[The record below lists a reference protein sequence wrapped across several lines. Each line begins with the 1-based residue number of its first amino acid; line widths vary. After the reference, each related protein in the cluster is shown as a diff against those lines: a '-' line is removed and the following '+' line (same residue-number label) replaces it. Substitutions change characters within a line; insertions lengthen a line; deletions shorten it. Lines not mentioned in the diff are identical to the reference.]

1 MYEVTPEFVAEVV
14 KAIPKK
20 EFWEYILLT
29 ISALTPI
36 CVLIFSYLV
45 FKTQHI
51 QSKNIKLIEK
61 DIERLYNSA
70 DLFFDYADSVG
81 LFYSM
86 TRIKSKYLLDGIE
99 VPSTVEEKTKKAGDD
114 VYNNFGSI
122 HKSIFLLRSIGE
134 NDVATLVENYRKETI
149 EFRKEIIVLAK
160 WDPKNE
166 QLPELLSL
174 EMINKIN
181 DKKEHYGK
189 QQEHCLKEIAQCKKR
204 LTIDKVAK

>member
-1 MYEVTPEFVAEVV
+1 
-14 KAIPKK
+14 
-20 EFWEYILLT
+20 
-29 ISALTPI
+29 
-36 CVLIFSYLV
+36 
-45 FKTQHI
+45 
-51 QSKNIKLIEK
+51 
-61 DIERLYNSA
+61 
-70 DLFFDYADSVG
+70 
-81 LFYSM
+81 M

-114 VYNNFGSI
+114 VYKNFGSI

-204 LTIDKVAK
+204 LTIDKVTK